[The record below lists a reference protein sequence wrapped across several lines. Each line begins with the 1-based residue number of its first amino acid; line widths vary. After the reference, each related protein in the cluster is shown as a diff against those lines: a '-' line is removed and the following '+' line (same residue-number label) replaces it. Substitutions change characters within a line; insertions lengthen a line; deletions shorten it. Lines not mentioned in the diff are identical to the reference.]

1 MSLTLGEKLREA
13 REEKGISI
21 SEVAEQTRISSQYLE
36 CIENNDYRSLPGGIF
51 NKGFLKTFAKY
62 VGVDEQEALAD
73 YSRIVAANED
83 IGEPELKLYK
93 PEVLTDDKSGSSM
106 IPTIIVAVV
115 ILGLMTGGILWLI
128 SYLRQPSAPPVAN
141 KSASTTSNQSSVT
154 KANSETSP
162 SGAPDMATLKV
173 EIKAVGQPVLITSTS
188 DGVKADNKIAA
199 ESSVS
204 FSPKESLIL
213 NYNRWNAKAVQ
224 MTINGKMIALPAE
237 PLDRKG
243 QRIEFTINKDNL
255 AQIWSN
261 GSVSTEVSQVATDA
275 NANVDANTAVTTT
288 TTTTQPK
295 ATPVVKPSTAA
306 NNAANAAVKPPANT
320 KPANTAPP
328 TMMTTK
334 PKPAANKP
342 N

>member
-13 REEKGISI
+13 REERDITI

-51 NKGFLKTFAKY
+51 NKGFVKTFAKY
-62 VGVDEQEALAD
+62 VGVDEQEALVD
-73 YSRIVAANED
+73 YSRIVAANEE

-128 SYLRQPSAPPVAN
+128 SYLRQPSAPPIAN
-141 KSASTTSNQSSVT
+141 KSASTNTNQSSDTQVNT
-154 KANSETSP
+154 ETSP
-162 SGAPDMATLKV
+162 SGTPDMATLKV
-173 EIKAVGQPVLITSTS
+173 DVKAIGQPVLITSTS

-224 MTINGKMIALPAE
+224 MMINGKTIVLPSE
-237 PLDRKG
+237 SLDHKG

-255 AQIWSN
+255 AQIWSS
-261 GSVSTEVSQVATDA
+261 GSVSTEVPPVATDA
-275 NANVDANTAVTTT
+275 NVNVDANTVPTAAP
-288 TTTTQPK
+288 TQPR
-295 ATPVVKPSTAA
+295 ATPVVKPTGVA
-306 NNAANAAVKPPANT
+306 NSAANAAVKPPANT
-320 KPANTAPP
+320 KTSNTAPP
-328 TMMTTK
+328 IMTTK
-334 PKPAANKP
+334 PKSAANKP